1 MAMNPTNGMAAG
13 QPGTGNPFAG
23 RSGQVPAA
31 QDVQGRQAPRE
42 EQAAQPIGPK
52 QLSEATQVL
61 LKYKSG
67 KAALD
72 RRIVENEHWYRLHRD
87 TEDGNFADSGWMFN
101 SLANKHADAMDNYP
115 EPNVLPRA
123 RDDADTAKELSSI
136 LPVALDQNDYE
147 QVYSDAWW
155 YKLKHGTAVKGVFWN
170 GAKDGGLGDIDL
182 RLVDLLNL
190 YWEPGITDI
199 QASRNVFHVELV
211 DNEVILEQ
219 WPFAKNHLGQGL
231 TAQRYQYDESIDT
244 SDKSLVVDWYYKRR
258 GVLHYCKYVGECV
271 LYASEND
278 AQYAE
283 RGYYDHGKYPFV
295 FDVLFPMAGSPAG
308 FGMIDVMQSAQAAI
322 DRLDKAIVRNADIAS
337 RVRYF
342 ARDTGSVNETEFA
355 DLDKDFV
362 HCAGDVGED
371 SLRQI
376 VVNPLADI
384 YATILNN
391 KISELK
397 ETSGNRDYS
406 QGATTSGVTAASAI
420 AALQEAGSKLS
431 RDMLKSAYTVS
442 VGSDGPF
449 TGAAVQLGYVLFFKE
464 NCLHKVYGSKPSNFQ
479 VSMTACEGVQPGSA
493 KSLCMVGSTLYYKA
507 DHGVMAYDGSV
518 PESVSAALG
527 GVYYQ
532 NAVAGTERGRLYL
545 SMQDAAESWHL
556 FVYDTETGIWCRED
570 AAHAAAFATL
580 NGNAYMLD
588 ADGCVW
594 KLTPAEGEAT
604 EGPVRWMA
612 ETGML
617 DPYVLD
623 AHYTNR
629 LQIRLWLPEGSRFAV
644 WAQYDDGDWQR
655 AADFAGRRSRSVFLP
670 VILRRCDHV
679 RLRLCGVGPCKV
691 YAMSRVTA
699 TGSERRERDSLN
711 G

>member
-61 LKYKSG
+61 LKY

-420 AALQEAGSKLS
+420 AALQEAGPRYAEKRLPC
-431 RDMLKSAYTVS
+431 LCA
-442 VGSDGPF
+442 G
-449 TGAAVQLGYVLFFKE
+449 VLFV
-464 NCLHKVYGSKPSNFQ
+464 H
-479 VSMTACEGVQPGSA
+479 
-493 KSLCMVGSTLYYKA
+493 
-507 DHGVMAYDGSV
+507 
-518 PESVSAALG
+518 
-527 GVYYQ
+527 
-532 NAVAGTERGRLYL
+532 
-545 SMQDAAESWHL
+545 
-556 FVYDTETGIWCRED
+556 
-570 AAHAAAFATL
+570 
-580 NGNAYMLD
+580 
-588 ADGCVW
+588 
-594 KLTPAEGEAT
+594 
-604 EGPVRWMA
+604 
-612 ETGML
+612 
-617 DPYVLD
+617 
-623 AHYTNR
+623 
-629 LQIRLWLPEGSRFAV
+629 
-644 WAQYDDGDWQR
+644 
-655 AADFAGRRSRSVFLP
+655 
-670 VILRRCDHV
+670 
-679 RLRLCGVGPCKV
+679 
-691 YAMSRVTA
+691 
-699 TGSERRERDSLN
+699 
-711 G
+711 

>member
-1 MAMNPTNGMAAG
+1 MMAAAADNEPQAQTEG
-13 QPGTGNPFAG
+13 ASLAG
-23 RSGQVPAA
+23 VLDG
-31 QDVQGRQAPRE
+31 E
-42 EQAAQPIGPK
+42 QPIGEK
-52 QLSEATQVL
+52 EISEAMAVL
-61 LKYKSG
+61 EKYKSAKASLDKRIIDNEEWYKLGHWKQYGNRVMEG
-67 KAALD
+67 KRAPS
-72 RRIVENEHWYRLHRD
+72 
-87 TEDGNFADSGWMFN
+87 TGWLFN
-101 SLANKHADAMDNYP
+101 SIANKHADAMDNYP

-431 RDMLKSAYTVS
+431 RDMLKSAYRAFVQECYLCIDLMRQFYTAPRCFRITGESGAQAGFVEFDNRGLMPQPQGVEFGVALGDRLPVFDITVVPAKKS
-442 VGSDGPF
+442 TYSRLSQNELAKELYGLGLFNPQLADQSLAVLDMMDFDGKDKVVEKISQNQ
-449 TGAAVQLGYVLFFKE
+449 TLYTQLMAAQAQMAQMAAVIDGLTG
-464 NCLHKVYGSKPSNFQ
+464 
-479 VSMTACEGVQPGSA
+479 
-493 KSLCMVGSTLYYKA
+493 GSTNLTGNMAARTEATANQDSPNKA
-507 DHGVMAYDGSV
+507 EAKTTTTDAV
-518 PESVSAALG
+518 G
-527 GVYYQ
+527 GTLAGDSLAVQARRRAQ
-532 NAVAGTERGRLYL
+532 NA
-545 SMQDAAESWHL
+545 
-556 FVYDTETGIWCRED
+556 
-570 AAHAAAFATL
+570 
-580 NGNAYMLD
+580 
-588 ADGCVW
+588 ADPN
-594 KLTPAEGEAT
+594 K
-604 EGPVRWMA
+604 
-612 ETGML
+612 
-617 DPYVLD
+617 
-623 AHYTNR
+623 
-629 LQIRLWLPEGSRFAV
+629 
-644 WAQYDDGDWQR
+644 
-655 AADFAGRRSRSVFLP
+655 
-670 VILRRCDHV
+670 
-679 RLRLCGVGPCKV
+679 
-691 YAMSRVTA
+691 
-699 TGSERRERDSLN
+699 
-711 G
+711 

>member
-13 QPGTGNPFAG
+13 QPGTGNPFAR

-123 RDDADTAKELSSI
+123 QDDADTAKELSSI

-258 GVLHYCKYVGECV
+258 GVLHYCKYAALTVNGTDT
-271 LYASEND
+271 SD
-278 AQYAE
+278 ATATAANILS
-283 RGYYDHGKYPFV
+283 GKTAYV
-295 FDVLFPMAGSPAG
+295 DGAKLTGTMTNNGAVAKTMTANGSYTIPAG
-308 FGMIDVMQSAQAAI
+308 YHNGSGKVTVNVSSSSGSSNNNVEAYAI
-322 DRLDKAIVRNADIAS
+322 TNTNPSVSFKRTDGAIKIWGYGTMTSSGGWGQQTTSLVAFEGDKYHKGAIYGGPSSTSLSLSISNGKLTGLPSGLTAINAIV
-337 RVRYF
+337 
-342 ARDTGSVNETEFA
+342 T
-355 DLDKDFV
+355 
-362 HCAGDVGED
+362 
-371 SLRQI
+371 
-376 VVNPLADI
+376 
-384 YATILNN
+384 
-391 KISELK
+391 
-397 ETSGNRDYS
+397 
-406 QGATTSGVTAASAI
+406 
-420 AALQEAGSKLS
+420 
-431 RDMLKSAYTVS
+431 
-442 VGSDGPF
+442 
-449 TGAAVQLGYVLFFKE
+449 
-464 NCLHKVYGSKPSNFQ
+464 
-479 VSMTACEGVQPGSA
+479 
-493 KSLCMVGSTLYYKA
+493 
-507 DHGVMAYDGSV
+507 
-518 PESVSAALG
+518 
-527 GVYYQ
+527 
-532 NAVAGTERGRLYL
+532 RG
-545 SMQDAAESWHL
+545 
-556 FVYDTETGIWCRED
+556 I
-570 AAHAAAFATL
+570 
-580 NGNAYMLD
+580 
-588 ADGCVW
+588 
-594 KLTPAEGEAT
+594 
-604 EGPVRWMA
+604 
-612 ETGML
+612 
-617 DPYVLD
+617 
-623 AHYTNR
+623 
-629 LQIRLWLPEGSRFAV
+629 
-644 WAQYDDGDWQR
+644 
-655 AADFAGRRSRSVFLP
+655 
-670 VILRRCDHV
+670 
-679 RLRLCGVGPCKV
+679 
-691 YAMSRVTA
+691 
-699 TGSERRERDSLN
+699 
-711 G
+711 

>member
-136 LPVALDQNDYE
+136 LPVALDQNEYE

-342 ARDTGSVNETEFA
+342 ARDTGSVNEKEFA

-376 VVNPLADI
+376 VVHPLDDI

-431 RDMLKSAYTVS
+431 RDMLKSAYRAFVQECYLCIDLMRQFYTAPRCFRITGESDAQAGFVDFDNRGLMPQPQGVEFGVALGDRLPVFDITVVPAKKS
-442 VGSDGPF
+442 TYSRLSQNELAKELYGLGLFNPQLADQSLAVLDMMDFDGKDKVVEKISQNQTLYTQLMAAQAQMAQMAQVIDGLTGGSTNLTGNMAARTEATANQDSPNKAEAKTTTTDAVGGTLAGRDIVC
-449 TGAAVQLGYVLFFKE
+449 AAVSSVLYTLAGLLDANGELEAFAQGE
-464 NCLHKVYGSKPSNFQ
+464 
-479 VSMTACEGVQPGSA
+479 
-493 KSLCMVGSTLYYKA
+493 GSTRI
-507 DHGVMAYDGSV
+507 
-518 PESVSAALG
+518 AARG
-527 GVYYQ
+527 
-532 NAVAGTERGRLYL
+532 ERGTKSVAR
-545 SMQDAAESWHL
+545 AAE
-556 FVYDTETGIWCRED
+556 
-570 AAHAAAFATL
+570 
-580 NGNAYMLD
+580 
-588 ADGCVW
+588 
-594 KLTPAEGEAT
+594 
-604 EGPVRWMA
+604 
-612 ETGML
+612 
-617 DPYVLD
+617 
-623 AHYTNR
+623 
-629 LQIRLWLPEGSRFAV
+629 
-644 WAQYDDGDWQR
+644 
-655 AADFAGRRSRSVFLP
+655 
-670 VILRRCDHV
+670 ILRGLAEQWPEC
-679 RLRLCGVGPCKV
+679 LRVEE
-691 YAMSRVTA
+691 TA
-699 TGSERRERDSLN
+699 FE
-711 G
+711 

>member
-136 LPVALDQNDYE
+136 LPVALDQNEYE

-342 ARDTGSVNETEFA
+342 ARDTGSVNEKEFA

-376 VVNPLADI
+376 VVHPLDDI

-431 RDMLKSAYTVS
+431 RDMLKSAYRAFVQECYLCIDLMRQFYTAPRCFRITGESGAQAGFVDFDNRGLMPQPQGVEFGVALGDRLPVFDITVVPAKKS
-442 VGSDGPF
+442 TYSRLSQNELAKELYGLGLFNPQLADQSLAVLDMMDFDGKDKVVEKISQNQTLYTQLMAAQAQMAQMAQVIDGLTGGSTNLTGNMAARTEATANQDSPNKAEAKTTTTDAVGGTLAGQDIVC
-449 TGAAVQLGYVLFFKE
+449 AAVSSVLYTLAGLLDANGELEAFAQGE
-464 NCLHKVYGSKPSNFQ
+464 
-479 VSMTACEGVQPGSA
+479 
-493 KSLCMVGSTLYYKA
+493 GSTRI
-507 DHGVMAYDGSV
+507 
-518 PESVSAALG
+518 AARG
-527 GVYYQ
+527 
-532 NAVAGTERGRLYL
+532 ERGTKSVTR
-545 SMQDAAESWHL
+545 AAE
-556 FVYDTETGIWCRED
+556 
-570 AAHAAAFATL
+570 
-580 NGNAYMLD
+580 
-588 ADGCVW
+588 
-594 KLTPAEGEAT
+594 
-604 EGPVRWMA
+604 
-612 ETGML
+612 
-617 DPYVLD
+617 
-623 AHYTNR
+623 
-629 LQIRLWLPEGSRFAV
+629 
-644 WAQYDDGDWQR
+644 
-655 AADFAGRRSRSVFLP
+655 
-670 VILRRCDHV
+670 ILRGLAEQWPEC
-679 RLRLCGVGPCKV
+679 LRVEE
-691 YAMSRVTA
+691 TA
-699 TGSERRERDSLN
+699 FE
-711 G
+711 

>member
-1 MAMNPTNGMAAG
+1 MPQYRPYGQTRAVCPYYLRDSRLKISCVPVTEQAACCAVEFDSEQEKRRYMNPTNGMAAG

-123 RDDADTAKELSSI
+123 QDDADTAKELSSI

-342 ARDTGSVNETEFA
+342 ARDTGSVNEKEFA

-376 VVNPLADI
+376 VVHPLDDI

-431 RDMLKSAYTVS
+431 RDMLKSAYRAFVQECYLCIDLMRQFYTAPRCFRITGESGAQAGFVDFDNRGLMPQPQGVEFGVALGDRLPVFDITVVPAKKS
-442 VGSDGPF
+442 TYSRLSQNELAKELYGLGLFNPQLADQSLAVLDMMDFDGKDKVVEKISQNQ
-449 TGAAVQLGYVLFFKE
+449 TLYTQLMAAQAQMAQMAAVIDGLTG
-464 NCLHKVYGSKPSNFQ
+464 
-479 VSMTACEGVQPGSA
+479 
-493 KSLCMVGSTLYYKA
+493 GSTNLTGNMAARTEATANQDSPNKA
-507 DHGVMAYDGSV
+507 EAKTTTTDAV
-518 PESVSAALG
+518 G
-527 GVYYQ
+527 GTLAGDSLAVQARRRAQ
-532 NAVAGTERGRLYL
+532 NA
-545 SMQDAAESWHL
+545 
-556 FVYDTETGIWCRED
+556 
-570 AAHAAAFATL
+570 
-580 NGNAYMLD
+580 
-588 ADGCVW
+588 ADPN
-594 KLTPAEGEAT
+594 K
-604 EGPVRWMA
+604 
-612 ETGML
+612 
-617 DPYVLD
+617 
-623 AHYTNR
+623 
-629 LQIRLWLPEGSRFAV
+629 
-644 WAQYDDGDWQR
+644 
-655 AADFAGRRSRSVFLP
+655 
-670 VILRRCDHV
+670 
-679 RLRLCGVGPCKV
+679 
-691 YAMSRVTA
+691 
-699 TGSERRERDSLN
+699 
-711 G
+711 

>member
-1 MAMNPTNGMAAG
+1 
-13 QPGTGNPFAG
+13 
-23 RSGQVPAA
+23 
-31 QDVQGRQAPRE
+31 
-42 EQAAQPIGPK
+42 
-52 QLSEATQVL
+52 
-61 LKYKSG
+61 
-67 KAALD
+67 
-72 RRIVENEHWYRLHRD
+72 
-87 TEDGNFADSGWMFN
+87 MFN

-136 LPVALDQNDYE
+136 LPVALDQNEYE

-258 GVLHYCKYVGECV
+258 SVLHYCKYVGECV

-431 RDMLKSAYTVS
+431 RDMLKSAYRAFVQECYLCIDLMRQFYTAPRCFRITGESGAQPGFVDFDNRGLMPQPQGVEFGVALGDRLPVFDITVVPAKKS
-442 VGSDGPF
+442 TYSRLSQNELAKELYGLGLFNPQLADQSLAVLDMMDFDGKDKVVEKISQNQ
-449 TGAAVQLGYVLFFKE
+449 TLYTQLMAAQAQMAQMAAVIDGLTG
-464 NCLHKVYGSKPSNFQ
+464 
-479 VSMTACEGVQPGSA
+479 
-493 KSLCMVGSTLYYKA
+493 GSTNLTGNMAARTEATANQDSPNKA
-507 DHGVMAYDGSV
+507 EAKTTTTDAV
-518 PESVSAALG
+518 G
-527 GVYYQ
+527 GTLAGDSLAVQARRRAQ
-532 NAVAGTERGRLYL
+532 NA
-545 SMQDAAESWHL
+545 
-556 FVYDTETGIWCRED
+556 
-570 AAHAAAFATL
+570 
-580 NGNAYMLD
+580 
-588 ADGCVW
+588 ADPN
-594 KLTPAEGEAT
+594 K
-604 EGPVRWMA
+604 
-612 ETGML
+612 
-617 DPYVLD
+617 
-623 AHYTNR
+623 
-629 LQIRLWLPEGSRFAV
+629 
-644 WAQYDDGDWQR
+644 
-655 AADFAGRRSRSVFLP
+655 
-670 VILRRCDHV
+670 
-679 RLRLCGVGPCKV
+679 
-691 YAMSRVTA
+691 
-699 TGSERRERDSLN
+699 
-711 G
+711 

>member
-376 VVNPLADI
+376 VVHPLDDI

-431 RDMLKSAYTVS
+431 RDMLKSAYR
-442 VGSDGPF
+442 
-449 TGAAVQLGYVLFFKE
+449 A
-464 NCLHKVYGSKPSNFQ
+464 
-479 VSMTACEGVQPGSA
+479 
-493 KSLCMVGSTLYYKA
+493 
-507 DHGVMAYDGSV
+507 
-518 PESVSAALG
+518 
-527 GVYYQ
+527 
-532 NAVAGTERGRLYL
+532 
-545 SMQDAAESWHL
+545 
-556 FVYDTETGIWCRED
+556 FV
-570 AAHAAAFATL
+570 H
-580 NGNAYMLD
+580 
-588 ADGCVW
+588 
-594 KLTPAEGEAT
+594 
-604 EGPVRWMA
+604 
-612 ETGML
+612 
-617 DPYVLD
+617 
-623 AHYTNR
+623 
-629 LQIRLWLPEGSRFAV
+629 
-644 WAQYDDGDWQR
+644 
-655 AADFAGRRSRSVFLP
+655 
-670 VILRRCDHV
+670 
-679 RLRLCGVGPCKV
+679 
-691 YAMSRVTA
+691 
-699 TGSERRERDSLN
+699 
-711 G
+711 

>member
-123 RDDADTAKELSSI
+123 RDDADTAKKLSSI
-136 LPVALDQNDYE
+136 LPVALDQNEYE

-170 GAKDGGLGDIDL
+170 GAKDGGLSDIDL

-431 RDMLKSAYTVS
+431 RDMLKSAYRAFVQECYLCMLIKNGARVRAQAMLSNFGDATAADVTSGKTFTSKAGLKLTGTNTNDADTGDATATAADIAKGKTAYVQGAKVTGTVEPAESNNNVEAYAITNTNPS
-442 VGSDGPF
+442 VSFKRTDG
-449 TGAAVQLGYVLFFKE
+449 AIKIWGYGTMTSSSGWGGQTTSLIAFEGDKY
-464 NCLHKVYGSKPSNFQ
+464 HKSAMYGSPS
-479 VSMTACEGVQPGSA
+479 ST
-493 KSLCMVGSTLYYKA
+493 SLS
-507 DHGVMAYDGSV
+507 
-518 PESVSAALG
+518 
-527 GVYYQ
+527 
-532 NAVAGTERGRLYL
+532 L
-545 SMQDAAESWHL
+545 SIS
-556 FVYDTETGIWCRED
+556 
-570 AAHAAAFATL
+570 
-580 NGNAYMLD
+580 NG
-588 ADGCVW
+588 
-594 KLTPAEGEAT
+594 KLTG
-604 EGPVRWMA
+604 
-612 ETGML
+612 
-617 DPYVLD
+617 
-623 AHYTNR
+623 
-629 LQIRLWLPEGSRFAV
+629 LPSGLSAIS
-644 WAQYDDGDWQR
+644 A
-655 AADFAGRRSRSVFLP
+655 
-670 VILRRCDHV
+670 I
-679 RLRLCGVGPCKV
+679 
-691 YAMSRVTA
+691 VTR
-699 TGSERRERDSLN
+699 GI
-711 G
+711 